1 MTNNFKSIAHDALAI
16 DAAEIMEKNK
26 IFTLVVTQTKDN
38 ASGIITMHQLLESG
52 IIQIA
57 MISNLKFFSCF
68 LISLSAI
75 ASLSAKEIPNYGD
88 ISIKAEHVTLNK
100 FTNKLILKTN
110 IQINFGDFILSG
122 DSAILSYD
130 EEKLVIDGSPASIL
144 SNKNNINGVANQ
156 FIIYPNLSME
166 MLGDAR
172 LQQKDQSIYAE
183 QITYQISLR

>member
-1 MTNNFKSIAHDALAI
+1 
-16 DAAEIMEKNK
+16 
-26 IFTLVVTQTKDN
+26 
-38 ASGIITMHQLLESG
+38 
-52 IIQIA
+52 

-68 LISLSAI
+68 LISLSVI
-75 ASLSAKEIPNYGD
+75 GSISAKEISNYGD
-88 ISIKAEHVTLNK
+88 ISVKAEHVTLNK
-100 FTNKLILKTN
+100 FTNKLLLKKN

-130 EEKLVIDGSPASIL
+130 EEKLIIDGSPASIL
-144 SNKNNINGVANQ
+144 SNKNNINGAANQ

-183 QITYQISLR
+183 QITYQISPQ

>member
-1 MTNNFKSIAHDALAI
+1 
-16 DAAEIMEKNK
+16 
-26 IFTLVVTQTKDN
+26 
-38 ASGIITMHQLLESG
+38 
-52 IIQIA
+52 
-57 MISNLKFFSCF
+57 MISNLKFFSYF
-68 LISLSAI
+68 LISLSI
-75 ASLSAKEIPNYGD
+75 TSSISAEEIPNYGD
-88 ISIKAEHVTLNK
+88 ISIKAEYVTLNK
-100 FTNKLILKTN
+100 FTNKLLLKTN

-183 QITYQISLR
+183 QITYQISSQ

>member
-1 MTNNFKSIAHDALAI
+1 
-16 DAAEIMEKNK
+16 
-26 IFTLVVTQTKDN
+26 
-38 ASGIITMHQLLESG
+38 
-52 IIQIA
+52 
-57 MISNLKFFSCF
+57 MISNIKFLSCF

-75 ASLSAKEIPNYGD
+75 ASISAKEISNYGD
-88 ISIKAEHVTLNK
+88 ISIKADHVTLNK
-100 FTNKLILKTN
+100 FTNKLLLKTN
-110 IQINFGDFILSG
+110 IQINFGEFILSG
-122 DSAILSYD
+122 DSAIVSYD

-144 SNKNNINGVANQ
+144 SKKNNINGVANQ

>member
-1 MTNNFKSIAHDALAI
+1 
-16 DAAEIMEKNK
+16 
-26 IFTLVVTQTKDN
+26 
-38 ASGIITMHQLLESG
+38 
-52 IIQIA
+52 
-57 MISNLKFFSCF
+57 MINNLKFFSYF
-68 LISLSAI
+68 LISLSI
-75 ASLSAKEIPNYGD
+75 TSSISAEEIPNYED
-88 ISIKAEHVTLNK
+88 ISIKAEYVTLNK
-100 FTNKLILKTN
+100 FTNKLLLKTN

-183 QITYQISLR
+183 QIRYQISPQ

>member
-1 MTNNFKSIAHDALAI
+1 
-16 DAAEIMEKNK
+16 
-26 IFTLVVTQTKDN
+26 
-38 ASGIITMHQLLESG
+38 
-52 IIQIA
+52 
-57 MISNLKFFSCF
+57 MISNLKFFSYF
-68 LISLSAI
+68 LISLSI
-75 ASLSAKEIPNYGD
+75 TSSISAEEIPNYGD
-88 ISIKAEHVTLNK
+88 ISIKAEYVTLNK
-100 FTNKLILKTN
+100 FTNKLLLKTN

-130 EEKLVIDGSPASIL
+130 EEKLVINGSPASIL

-183 QITYQISLR
+183 QIRYQISPQ

>member
-1 MTNNFKSIAHDALAI
+1 
-16 DAAEIMEKNK
+16 
-26 IFTLVVTQTKDN
+26 
-38 ASGIITMHQLLESG
+38 
-52 IIQIA
+52 
-57 MISNLKFFSCF
+57 MISNLKFFSYF
-68 LISLSAI
+68 LISLSI
-75 ASLSAKEIPNYGD
+75 TSSISAEEIPNYGD
-88 ISIKAEHVTLNK
+88 ISIKAEYVTLNK
-100 FTNKLILKTN
+100 FTNKLLLKTN

-183 QITYQISLR
+183 QITYQISPQ

>member
-1 MTNNFKSIAHDALAI
+1 
-16 DAAEIMEKNK
+16 
-26 IFTLVVTQTKDN
+26 
-38 ASGIITMHQLLESG
+38 
-52 IIQIA
+52 
-57 MISNLKFFSCF
+57 MISNLKFFSYF
-68 LISLSAI
+68 LISLSI
-75 ASLSAKEIPNYGD
+75 TSSISAEVIPNYGD
-88 ISIKAEHVTLNK
+88 ISIKAEYVTLNK
-100 FTNKLILKTN
+100 FTNKLLLKTN

-183 QITYQISLR
+183 QIRYQISPQ

>member
-1 MTNNFKSIAHDALAI
+1 
-16 DAAEIMEKNK
+16 
-26 IFTLVVTQTKDN
+26 
-38 ASGIITMHQLLESG
+38 
-52 IIQIA
+52 
-57 MISNLKFFSCF
+57 MISNLKFFSYF
-68 LISLSAI
+68 LISLSITANI
-75 ASLSAKEIPNYGD
+75 SAKEIPNYED
-88 ISIKAEHVTLNK
+88 ISIKAEYVTLNK
-100 FTNKLILKTN
+100 FTNKLLLKTN

-144 SNKNNINGVANQ
+144 SNKNNINGEANQ

-183 QITYQISLR
+183 QIRYQISPQ

>member
-1 MTNNFKSIAHDALAI
+1 
-16 DAAEIMEKNK
+16 
-26 IFTLVVTQTKDN
+26 
-38 ASGIITMHQLLESG
+38 
-52 IIQIA
+52 

-68 LISLSAI
+68 LISLSI
-75 ASLSAKEIPNYGD
+75 TASISAEEIPNYGD
-88 ISIKAEHVTLNK
+88 ISIKAEYVTLNK
-100 FTNKLILKTN
+100 FTNKLLLKTN

-172 LQQKDQSIYAE
+172 LQQKDQSIFAE
-183 QITYQISLR
+183 QIRYQISPQ

>member
-1 MTNNFKSIAHDALAI
+1 
-16 DAAEIMEKNK
+16 
-26 IFTLVVTQTKDN
+26 
-38 ASGIITMHQLLESG
+38 
-52 IIQIA
+52 
-57 MISNLKFFSCF
+57 MISNLKFFSYF
-68 LISLSAI
+68 LISLSI
-75 ASLSAKEIPNYGD
+75 TSSISAEEIPNYGD
-88 ISIKAEHVTLNK
+88 ISIKAEYVTLNK
-100 FTNKLILKTN
+100 FTNKLLLKTN

-144 SNKNNINGVANQ
+144 SNKNNINGAANQ

-183 QITYQISLR
+183 QIRYQISP

>member
-1 MTNNFKSIAHDALAI
+1 
-16 DAAEIMEKNK
+16 
-26 IFTLVVTQTKDN
+26 
-38 ASGIITMHQLLESG
+38 
-52 IIQIA
+52 
-57 MISNLKFFSCF
+57 MINNLKFSLYF
-68 LISLSAI
+68 LISLSVTANI
-75 ASLSAKEIPNYGD
+75 SAKEIPNYGD
-88 ISIKAEHVTLNK
+88 ISIKAEYVTLNK

-144 SNKNNINGVANQ
+144 SNKNNINGAANQ

-172 LQQKDQSIYAE
+172 LKQEDQLIYAE
-183 QITYQISLR
+183 QIRYQISSQ

>member
-1 MTNNFKSIAHDALAI
+1 
-16 DAAEIMEKNK
+16 
-26 IFTLVVTQTKDN
+26 
-38 ASGIITMHQLLESG
+38 
-52 IIQIA
+52 
-57 MISNLKFFSCF
+57 MIRNLKMFSCF

-75 ASLSAKEIPNYGD
+75 ESISAKEIPNYGD

-100 FTNKLILKTN
+100 FTNKLLLKTN

-130 EEKLVIDGSPASIL
+130 EEKLVIYGFPASIL
-144 SNKNNINGVANQ
+144 SKKNNINGAADQ

-172 LQQKDQSIYAE
+172 LMQKDQSIYAE
-183 QITYQISLR
+183 QITYQISPQ

>member
-1 MTNNFKSIAHDALAI
+1 
-16 DAAEIMEKNK
+16 
-26 IFTLVVTQTKDN
+26 
-38 ASGIITMHQLLESG
+38 
-52 IIQIA
+52 

-68 LISLSAI
+68 LISLSI
-75 ASLSAKEIPNYGD
+75 TASISAEEIPNYGD
-88 ISIKAEHVTLNK
+88 ISIKAEYVTLNK
-100 FTNKLILKTN
+100 FTNKLLLKTN

-130 EEKLVIDGSPASIL
+130 EEKLVINGSPASIL

-183 QITYQISLR
+183 QITYQISPQ

>member
-1 MTNNFKSIAHDALAI
+1 
-16 DAAEIMEKNK
+16 
-26 IFTLVVTQTKDN
+26 
-38 ASGIITMHQLLESG
+38 
-52 IIQIA
+52 
-57 MISNLKFFSCF
+57 MISNIKFLLCF

-75 ASLSAKEIPNYGD
+75 ASISAKEIPNYGD
-88 ISIKAEHVTLNK
+88 ISIKAEYVTLNK
-100 FTNKLILKTN
+100 LTNKLLLKTN
-110 IQINFGDFILSG
+110 IQINFGEFILSG
-122 DSAILSYD
+122 DSAIVSYD

-144 SNKNNINGVANQ
+144 SKKNNINGVANQ

>member
-1 MTNNFKSIAHDALAI
+1 
-16 DAAEIMEKNK
+16 
-26 IFTLVVTQTKDN
+26 
-38 ASGIITMHQLLESG
+38 
-52 IIQIA
+52 
-57 MISNLKFFSCF
+57 MISNLKFFSYF
-68 LISLSAI
+68 LISLSI
-75 ASLSAKEIPNYGD
+75 TSSISAEEIPNYGD
-88 ISIKAEHVTLNK
+88 ISIKAEYVTLNK
-100 FTNKLILKTN
+100 FTNKLLLKTN

-144 SNKNNINGVANQ
+144 SNKNNINGAANQ

-183 QITYQISLR
+183 QIRYQISPK

>member
-1 MTNNFKSIAHDALAI
+1 
-16 DAAEIMEKNK
+16 
-26 IFTLVVTQTKDN
+26 
-38 ASGIITMHQLLESG
+38 
-52 IIQIA
+52 
-57 MISNLKFFSCF
+57 MISNLKFFSYF
-68 LISLSAI
+68 LISLSI
-75 ASLSAKEIPNYGD
+75 TSSISAEEIPNYED
-88 ISIKAEHVTLNK
+88 ISIKAEYVTLNK
-100 FTNKLILKTN
+100 FTNKLLLKTN

-183 QITYQISLR
+183 QISYQISPQ

>member
-1 MTNNFKSIAHDALAI
+1 
-16 DAAEIMEKNK
+16 
-26 IFTLVVTQTKDN
+26 
-38 ASGIITMHQLLESG
+38 
-52 IIQIA
+52 
-57 MISNLKFFSCF
+57 MISNLKFFSYF
-68 LISLSAI
+68 LISLSVI
-75 ASLSAKEIPNYGD
+75 GSISAKEISNYGD
-88 ISIKAEHVTLNK
+88 ISVKAEHVTLNK
-100 FTNKLILKTN
+100 FTNKLLLKKN

-183 QITYQISLR
+183 QISYQISPQ

>member
-1 MTNNFKSIAHDALAI
+1 
-16 DAAEIMEKNK
+16 
-26 IFTLVVTQTKDN
+26 
-38 ASGIITMHQLLESG
+38 
-52 IIQIA
+52 
-57 MISNLKFFSCF
+57 MISNLKFFSYF
-68 LISLSAI
+68 LISLSI
-75 ASLSAKEIPNYGD
+75 TSSISAEEIPNYGD
-88 ISIKAEHVTLNK
+88 ISIKAEYVTLNK
-100 FTNKLILKTN
+100 FTNKLLLKTN

-172 LQQKDQSIYAE
+172 LQQKDQSIFAE
-183 QITYQISLR
+183 QIRYQISPQ

>member
-1 MTNNFKSIAHDALAI
+1 
-16 DAAEIMEKNK
+16 
-26 IFTLVVTQTKDN
+26 
-38 ASGIITMHQLLESG
+38 
-52 IIQIA
+52 
-57 MISNLKFFSCF
+57 MISNLKFFSYF
-68 LISLSAI
+68 LISLSI
-75 ASLSAKEIPNYGD
+75 TSSISAEEIPNYGD
-88 ISIKAEHVTLNK
+88 ISIKAEYVTLNK
-100 FTNKLILKTN
+100 FTNKLLLKTN

-172 LQQKDQSIYAE
+172 LVQKDQSIYAE
-183 QITYQISLR
+183 QITYQISSQ

>member
-1 MTNNFKSIAHDALAI
+1 
-16 DAAEIMEKNK
+16 
-26 IFTLVVTQTKDN
+26 
-38 ASGIITMHQLLESG
+38 
-52 IIQIA
+52 

-75 ASLSAKEIPNYGD
+75 ESISAKEIANYGD

-100 FTNKLILKTN
+100 FTNKLLLKKN

-144 SNKNNINGVANQ
+144 SKKNNINGVANQ

-166 MLGDAR
+166 MLGNAR
-172 LQQKDQSIYAE
+172 LEQRDQSIYAQ
-183 QITYQISLR
+183 QITYQISSQ

>member
-1 MTNNFKSIAHDALAI
+1 
-16 DAAEIMEKNK
+16 
-26 IFTLVVTQTKDN
+26 
-38 ASGIITMHQLLESG
+38 
-52 IIQIA
+52 

-68 LISLSAI
+68 LISLSVI
-75 ASLSAKEIPNYGD
+75 GSISAKEISNYGD
-88 ISIKAEHVTLNK
+88 ISVKAEHVTLNK
-100 FTNKLILKTN
+100 FTNKLLLKKN

-172 LQQKDQSIYAE
+172 LLQKDKSIYAE
-183 QITYQISLR
+183 QITYQISPQ

>member
-1 MTNNFKSIAHDALAI
+1 
-16 DAAEIMEKNK
+16 
-26 IFTLVVTQTKDN
+26 
-38 ASGIITMHQLLESG
+38 
-52 IIQIA
+52 
-57 MISNLKFFSCF
+57 MISNLKFFSYF
-68 LISLSAI
+68 LISLSI
-75 ASLSAKEIPNYGD
+75 TVSISAKEIPNYGD
-88 ISIKAEHVTLNK
+88 ISIKAEYVTLNK
-100 FTNKLILKTN
+100 FTNKLLLKTN

-144 SNKNNINGVANQ
+144 SNKNNINGEANQ

-183 QITYQISLR
+183 QIKYQISPQ

>member
-1 MTNNFKSIAHDALAI
+1 
-16 DAAEIMEKNK
+16 
-26 IFTLVVTQTKDN
+26 
-38 ASGIITMHQLLESG
+38 
-52 IIQIA
+52 
-57 MISNLKFFSCF
+57 MISNLKFFSYF
-68 LISLSAI
+68 LISLSI
-75 ASLSAKEIPNYGD
+75 TSSISAEEIPNYGD
-88 ISIKAEHVTLNK
+88 ISIKAEYVTLNK
-100 FTNKLILKTN
+100 FTNKLLLKTN

-183 QITYQISLR
+183 QIRYQISPQ